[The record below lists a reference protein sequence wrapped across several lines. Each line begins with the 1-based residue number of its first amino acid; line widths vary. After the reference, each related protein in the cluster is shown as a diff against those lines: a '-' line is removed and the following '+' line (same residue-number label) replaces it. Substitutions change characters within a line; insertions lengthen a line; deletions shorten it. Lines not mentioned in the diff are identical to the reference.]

1 MLPVTIAIAYTTG
14 DLTKSYEYPGW
25 SITSSVIHLELNKS
39 KGDGTRSEFGNLVAY
54 LASINVEFLFHFL
67 LSCVFGFILMYSR
80 ILCTHYN
87 SALTATVIAELKNVL
102 LTYSGKFVKFT
113 YMFRLIFSI
122 KSIHLLI
129 NCIN

>member
-25 SITSSVIHLELNKS
+25 SITSSVIRSKLNKVQT
-39 KGDGTRSEFGNLVAY
+39 DGARSGFEYLVAY
-54 LASINVEFLFHFL
+54 IFSINFEFLFHFL

-87 SALTATVIAELKNVL
+87 SALTATVIGELKNVL
-102 LTYSGKFVKFT
+102 LTYSGTFVKF
-113 YMFRLIFSI
+113 
-122 KSIHLLI
+122 
-129 NCIN
+129 

>member
-25 SITSSVIHLELNKS
+25 SITSSVILSKLNKVQT
-39 KGDGTRSEFGNLVAY
+39 DGARSGFEYLVAY
-54 LASINVEFLFHFL
+54 IFSINFEFLFHFL

-87 SALTATVIAELKNVL
+87 SALTATVIGELKNVL
-102 LTYSGKFVKFT
+102 LTYSGTFVKFRYKFT
-113 YMFRLIFSI
+113 LIFS
-122 KSIHLLI
+122 S
-129 NCIN
+129 N